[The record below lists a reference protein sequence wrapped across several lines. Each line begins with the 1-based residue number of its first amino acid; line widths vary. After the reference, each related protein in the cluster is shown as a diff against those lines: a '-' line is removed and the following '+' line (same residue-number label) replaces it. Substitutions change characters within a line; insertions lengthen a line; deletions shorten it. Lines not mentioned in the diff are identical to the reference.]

1 MSSNKYNAKGNT
13 SALFVRKLLKG
24 ECDCFYDNKPE
35 YYTER
40 DNVYIKTSYIKYPVS
55 MVEVNFADRLQV
67 CKWYR
72 FLPLPKSN
80 LEQMLFQRVDDRFH
94 ELGGYTVEI
103 SKEIG
108 TGEKVVWTQWTQI

>member
-1 MSSNKYNAKGNT
+1 MSGNKYNGKGSV

-24 ECDCFYDNKPE
+24 ECDCFYDDKPE
-35 YYTER
+35 YYTEGA
-40 DNVYIKTSYIKYPVS
+40 NVYIKTAYIKYPEG

-72 FLPLPKSN
+72 FLPLPSN
-80 LEQMLFQRVDDRFH
+80 SFERMIIDRITERFYDV
-94 ELGGYTVEI
+94 GGYNVEI

-108 TGEKVVWTQWTQI
+108 IGERINWI